1 MRKLRGINNYTCISG
16 TSISDALE
24 KINLNESGIVFI
36 VDDAGCLLGCMSDG
50 DLRRALRSSENFSLE
65 NAVDTLMVRDCHVLE
80 QHDVLNR
87 KSITFPRGVKII
99 PVLDSLGRIDYLLTD
114 QHPSLVLGSF
124 AITSHSPSFIIAEI
138 GNNHQGDIEI
148 AKALVDAAI
157 DAQVDCVKFQMRDST
172 ALYGSKILKDDSA
185 DLGAQYTMD
194 LLNKFQLSN
203 EELFEVFDYCKKEV
217 LPLCTAWDT
226 QSLAELEKYMAA

>member
-1 MRKLRGINNYTCISG
+1 MKGWVGNMRKLRINNYTCISG
-16 TSISDALE
+16 TSIRMPE

-124 AITSHSPSFIIAEI
+124 AITSHS
-138 GNNHQGDIEI
+138 
-148 AKALVDAAI
+148 
-157 DAQVDCVKFQMRDST
+157 
-172 ALYGSKILKDDSA
+172 
-185 DLGAQYTMD
+185 
-194 LLNKFQLSN
+194 
-203 EELFEVFDYCKKEV
+203 
-217 LPLCTAWDT
+217 
-226 QSLAELEKYMAA
+226 

>member
-1 MRKLRGINNYTCISG
+1 MAAAKRGYQLSRHGLASTHRNE
-16 TSISDALE
+16 AL
-24 KINLNESGIVFI
+24 
-36 VDDAGCLLGCMSDG
+36 
-50 DLRRALRSSENFSLE
+50 
-65 NAVDTLMVRDCHVLE
+65 H
-80 QHDVLNR
+80 
-87 KSITFPRGVKII
+87 FPRGVKII

-194 LLNKFQLSN
+194 LLNNSN
-203 EELFEVFDYCKKEV
+203 CRMRNFSKSLIIAKGGVTSVYCMGYAVARKG
-217 LPLCTAWDT
+217 
-226 QSLAELEKYMAA
+226 KYGMAAYKVASADLTNFELLEAIARTSKPMICSTGMSTEQEIKNASFLRSWAQIMRSYTVIRRIPHRIAT